1 MEVSIKGGITMETM
15 DYQKIMKERHSVRAY
30 LDKPIEASL
39 ADQLQQEITS
49 CNQESGLHIQLF
61 LQEPLAFGG
70 LLTHYGQFKHAVNYL
85 AIVGDPQKVADSSS
99 PIHQLEEAAGYY
111 GEKLVLFAQQLGLNT
126 CWVGGTYRK
135 GKCPVK
141 RSEGEKLVIIISIGY
156 GENQGHPHRSKPMEK
171 LCVTKDPMPDWFRH
185 GMEAALLAPT
195 AINQQ
200 KFKFKLLPDNKV
212 SAETARGPFAK
223 VDLGIA
229 KYHFEIGA
237 DPVGWEWVEP

>member
-1 MEVSIKGGITMETM
+1 M
-15 DYQKIMKERHSVRAY
+15 DYQKVMQERHSVRAY
-30 LDKPIEASL
+30 QDKAIA
-39 ADQLQQEITS
+39 ADLVEQLNQEITA

-85 AIVGDPQKVADSSS
+85 VIVGDPSKVAASPS
-99 PIHQLEEAAGYY
+99 PIHDLEESAGYY
-111 GEKLVLFAQQLGLNT
+111 GEKLVLVAQQLGLNT

-135 GKCPVK
+135 GKCPVE
-141 RSEGEKLVIIISIGY
+141 REDGEKLVIIISIGY
-156 GENQGHPHRSKPMEK
+156 GENQGHPHHSKPMEK
-171 LCVTKDPMPDWFRH
+171 LCVYPDPMPDWFRH

-200 KFKFKLLPDNKV
+200 KFKFKLLPGNKV
-212 SAETARGPFAK
+212 EASTARGPFSK

-237 DPVGWEWVEP
+237 DPVGWEWA

>member
-1 MEVSIKGGITMETM
+1 MN
-15 DYQKIMKERHSVRAY
+15 YQKVMQERHSVRAY
-30 LDKPIEASL
+30 QDKAIA
-39 ADQLQQEITS
+39 ADLVEQLNQEIGA

-85 AIVGDPQKVADSSS
+85 AIVGDARKVSASPS
-99 PIHQLEEAAGYY
+99 PIHDLDEAAGYY
-111 GEKLVLFAQQLGLNT
+111 GEKLVLAAQQLGLNT

-135 GKCPVK
+135 GKCPVE
-141 RSEGEKLVIIISIGY
+141 REDGEKLVIIISIGY
-156 GENQGHPHRSKPMEK
+156 GENQGRPHRSKPMEK
-171 LCVTKDPMPDWFRH
+171 LCVTSATIPDWFRH

-200 KFKFKLLPDNKV
+200 KFKFKLLPGNKV
-212 SAETARGPFAK
+212 EASTARGPFAK

-237 DPVGWEWVEP
+237 DPVGWEWA